1 MFSDV
6 KVGDK
11 VWTAWGRTNGQ
22 GTDYNLRT
30 IDRIT
35 PKKNLIVVGSRH
47 FHSTDGSSTDI
58 GSTYH
63 IEKSTPE
70 FDEFIRRKKFI
81 KHVCCEVRGVDLTYE
96 QAVAIHEILFPS
108 EDS

>member
-58 GSTYH
+58 
-63 IEKSTPE
+63 
-70 FDEFIRRKKFI
+70 

-96 QAVAIHEILFPS
+96 QAVAIHDILFPS
-108 EDS
+108 ENS